1 MINCR
6 TAFVIAACG
15 VVLTG
20 CLTRSPAALNLNS
33 DQISRMS
40 DSKVCEAL
48 IDLGSV
54 NQLSSRW
61 LREAQQRKL
70 SLCVEQGHR
79 VFLISR

>member
-1 MINCR
+1 MMSWP
-6 TAFVIAACG
+6 TALVIAACG
-15 VVLTG
+15 IVLAG

-33 DQISRMS
+33 NQISKMS

-48 IDLGSV
+48 IDLGGV
-54 NQLSSRW
+54 NRLSARW
-61 LREAQQRKL
+61 LREAQQRNL